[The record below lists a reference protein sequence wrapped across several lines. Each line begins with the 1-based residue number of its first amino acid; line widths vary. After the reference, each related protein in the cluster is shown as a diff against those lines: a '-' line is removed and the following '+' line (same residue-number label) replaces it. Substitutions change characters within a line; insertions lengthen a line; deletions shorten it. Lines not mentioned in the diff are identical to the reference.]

1 MKIAIVCYEKGWV
14 LEKIA
19 KNLLNQLIPFYT
31 ASVIYDLQLKEE
43 YDVFIHVYFISA
55 VPIDNKIN
63 IYFITHV
70 DSYVKIISLIFLSLR
85 PNSHFLCMS
94 KQKKDFLSK
103 VFKED
108 FVHYYNQKSLNF
120 EKQITVPKQFVF
132 GLFFRLYV
140 DGRKNDY
147 IIDELLLEVSKL
159 NLSHISFVAFGT
171 GYDNLLSKYPDL
183 LSVNNTEFN
192 VESYKKAVK
201 SCDYVISFG
210 KDEGYISVLD
220 AAAAGTKT
228 ISVAQGFHLDF
239 KHPEGSL
246 LVDTPGDV
254 FKSVYSIVRASIIP
268 TQEFC
273 VSEILNKIL
282 NQGKVSQYKLNKLI
296 INSLTI
302 KNPFHTKYSFKTNTG
317 LLVHFL
323 ININRSFL
331 KKYWFYKFF
340 KLDKY

>member
-1 MKIAIVCYEKGWV
+1 MKIAIVCYEKGWI

-31 ASVIYDLQLKEE
+31 VSIIYDTELKEE
-43 YDVFIHVYFISA
+43 YDVFIHVYFMSA

-70 DSYVKIISLIFLSLR
+70 DSYVKLISLIFLSLR

-94 KQKKDFLSK
+94 KQTKDFLSK
-103 VFKED
+103 VFKEN

-120 EKQITVPKQFVF
+120 EKQILEPKQFVF

-140 DGRKNDY
+140 DGRKNDHL
-147 IIDELLLEVSKL
+147 IDKLLLEVSKL

-183 LSVNNTEFN
+183 LSVNDAEFN
-192 VESYKKAVK
+192 VESYKKAIK

-220 AAAAGTKT
+220 ASAAGTKLF
-228 ISVAQGFHLDF
+228 Q
-239 KHPEGSL
+239 
-246 LVDTPGDV
+246 
-254 FKSVYSIVRASIIP
+254 
-268 TQEFC
+268 
-273 VSEILNKIL
+273 
-282 NQGKVSQYKLNKLI
+282 
-296 INSLTI
+296 
-302 KNPFHTKYSFKTNTG
+302 
-317 LLVHFL
+317 
-323 ININRSFL
+323 
-331 KKYWFYKFF
+331 
-340 KLDKY
+340 